1 MADTGGVRKG
11 HDGQN
16 FENAFAFGRQQQDWK
31 KALQIRQQK
40 INRHRALQ
48 TNQAQEQN
56 GKSCSAKWGVR
67 RRRRR
72 RRKKTLEHKR
82 ENHITSFTEWPLQK
96 APKKPGKHS
105 LSAAAAAAVHLFHVR
120 SPISEPK
127 SSKHWGWALH
137 CTAAKLAALKC
148 HLPHYFIFFR
158 FLSLSLSLSLSLLF
172 ICSSSSSSF
181 RDSFSF
187 SAVVFSSVRV
197 CQLLTKRMTRLNNKP
212 VRVCCC
218 CCFCRRRSSKC

>member
-16 FENAFAFGRQQQDWK
+16 FENALAFGRQQQDWK

-72 RRKKTLEHKR
+72 RKKTLEHKR

-105 LSAAAAAAVHLFHVR
+105 LSATAAAAVHLFHVR

-148 HLPHYFIFFR
+148 ISPITSSSSAF
-158 FLSLSLSLSLSLLF
+158 SLSLSLSLSLFFLF
-172 ICSSSSSSF
+172 AQAAAAASEIPF
-181 RDSFSF
+181 RSLQLFSPLYECV
-187 SAVVFSSVRV
+187 S
-197 CQLLTKRMTRLNNKP
+197 C
-212 VRVCCC
+212 
-218 CCFCRRRSSKC
+218 